1 MVHCHHLIHTHKHTQ
16 NRIKALW
23 HWKCAAIRT
32 ACALRNREQGC
43 VCVCVCVCAS
53 VHVLLTGLC
62 CAIWHTEG
70 LVNTDSQQWGI
81 HIFLSYVWGLAS
93 LWVLSFTTNWVFLV
107 KLAAF
112 KVQNDAHQHFESSP
126 ITISTRQK
134 RTDTHLHLAFVIN
147 VSGYKCHSLL
157 LQMIVQSQVLIS
169 FDKPALIGRDE
180 NTTPLYTC

>member
-32 ACALRNREQGC
+32 ACALRNREQGCVC

-93 LWVLSFTTNWVFLV
+93 LWVLSFTTNWVFFV

-157 LQMIVQSQVLIS
+157 LQMVLIS